1 MLEEISRQ
9 RIGFSILL
17 NQKKSV
23 YEKPLLFEKKYI
35 IVVIFFF

>member
-9 RIGFSILL
+9 RIGFSTLL
-17 NQKKSV
+17 DQKMSV
-23 YEKPLLFEKKYI
+23 YEKPLLLEKKYI